1 MDRNLTKDVK
11 AYGLESI
18 LARHERV
25 LCVVV
30 RDVVLYYA
38 SSGEDEEQLIKR
50 VVLELGLGSNL
61 QYNKKNYERRKY
73 YGSVVCLIKILNI
86 KQTIWK
92 RK

>member
-1 MDRNLTKDVK
+1 MTEKDLMDRNLTKDVK

-18 LARHERV
+18 LMHHERV

-38 SSGEDEEQLIKR
+38 SSEEDEEQLIKR

-61 QYNKKNYERRKY
+61 KYNKKIMKEENIT
-73 YGSVVCLIKILNI
+73 VVLYV
-86 KQTIWK
+86 
-92 RK
+92 